1 MGQLLSL
8 YSPLAKL
15 FALGL
20 AWYDKQCFRHR
31 LLSIPMSNQA
41 SAKSSR
47 FDLYSN
53 LALAQ
58 GALNSPSA
66 LQGWLV
72 GYVATGARLNK
83 EQWLTESA
91 SYMDLQDSWE
101 NKSKLP
107 LLAFYQDEVKSIQAE
122 EMDFQLLLPGDEEE
136 FSVRMQAFS
145 DWAKG
150 FLDGFGA
157 SGRINEADLGDEVVE
172 VLRHYD
178 AFSYG
183 IEEDEIDEDG
193 EKLFTELVEHARV
206 TALFLFYHFNQKQQ
220 EPKLH

>member
-1 MGQLLSL
+1 M
-8 YSPLAKL
+8 A
-15 FALGL
+15 
-20 AWYDKQCFRHR
+20 
-31 LLSIPMSNQA
+31 LSIYDAASMSE
-41 SAKSSR
+41 KSSR
-47 FDLYSN
+47 FDVYSN

-58 GALNSPSA
+58 GALNSPTA

-72 GYVATGARLNK
+72 GYAATGARLNK

-91 SYMDLQDSWE
+91 SYLDMQEAWE
-101 NKSKLP
+101 DKSKLP
-107 LLAFYQDEVKSIQAE
+107 MLAFYQDELKALQAE
-122 EMDFQLLLPGDEEE
+122 DMDFQLLLPDDDEE

-157 SGRINEADLGDEVVE
+157 SGRVNEASLDEEVVE

-220 EPKLH
+220 KPKLH

>member
-1 MGQLLSL
+1 MVAF
-8 YSPLAKL
+8 PI
-15 FALGL
+15 
-20 AWYDKQCFRHR
+20 YDAA
-31 LLSIPMSNQA
+31 SMSE
-41 SAKSSR
+41 KSSR

-58 GALNSPSA
+58 GALNSPTA

-72 GYVATGARLNK
+72 GYAATGARLNK

-91 SYMDLQDSWE
+91 NYLDMQEAWID
-101 NKSKLP
+101 KSKLP
-107 LLAFYQDEVKSIQAE
+107 MLAFYQDELKALQAE
-122 EMDFQLLLPGDEEE
+122 DMDFQLLLPDDDEE

-157 SGRINEADLGDEVVE
+157 SGRVNEDGLDEEVVE

-220 EPKLH
+220 GPALH

>member
-1 MGQLLSL
+1 
-8 YSPLAKL
+8 
-15 FALGL
+15 
-20 AWYDKQCFRHR
+20 
-31 LLSIPMSNQA
+31 MSNKAQ
-41 SAKSSR
+41 AKSSR

-66 LQGWLV
+66 LQGWLI
-72 GYVATGARLNK
+72 GYAATGARLNK

-91 SYMDLQDSWE
+91 SYLDMQNAWPD
-101 NKSKLP
+101 NNKLP
-107 LLAFYQDEVKSIQAE
+107 MLAFYQDELKSLLSE
-122 EMDFQLLLPGDEEE
+122 DMDFDLLLPSDDED

-157 SGRINEADLGDEVVE
+157 SGRVNEDALDEEVVE

-193 EKLFTELVEHARV
+193 EVLFTELVEHARV
-206 TALFLFYHFNQKQQ
+206 TSLFLFYHFNQKQQ

>member
-1 MGQLLSL
+1 MVAF
-8 YSPLAKL
+8 PI
-15 FALGL
+15 
-20 AWYDKQCFRHR
+20 YDAA
-31 LLSIPMSNQA
+31 SMSE
-41 SAKSSR
+41 KSSR

-58 GALNSPSA
+58 GALNSPTA

-72 GYVATGARLNK
+72 GYAATGARLNK
-83 EQWLTESA
+83 EQWLIESA
-91 SYMDLQDSWE
+91 NYLDMQEAWVD
-101 NKSKLP
+101 KSKLP
-107 LLAFYQDEVKSIQAE
+107 MLAFYQDELKALQAE
-122 EMDFQLLLPGDEEE
+122 DMDFQLLLPDDDEE

-157 SGRINEADLGDEVVE
+157 SGRVNEDRLDEDVVE

-220 EPKLH
+220 GPALH

>member
-1 MGQLLSL
+1 MPTSN
-8 YSPLAKL
+8 YS
-15 FALGL
+15 
-20 AWYDKQCFRHR
+20 
-31 LLSIPMSNQA
+31 
-41 SAKSSR
+41 KSSR

-58 GALNSPSA
+58 GALASPSA
-66 LQGWLV
+66 LHGWLT

-83 EQWLTESA
+83 EQWLQESA
-91 SYMDLQDSWE
+91 NYLDLQEPWPDA
-101 NKSKLP
+101 NKLP
-107 LLAFYQDEVKSIQAE
+107 ILAFYQDELKQIQAE
-122 EMDFQLLLPGDEEE
+122 DMDYKLLLPDDDEE

-157 SGRINEADLGDEVVE
+157 SGRVNESDLDDEVIE

-206 TALFLFYHFNQKQQ
+206 TSLFLFYHFNQKKQ